1 MYAHTIW
8 HVCVSTKYVQFHPA
22 CKKHRGGPAA
32 DRVEASISLQFM
44 VTGFVLWQTWD
55 QTLLMVIGLQGF
67 ETWLVQGH
75 MIIYP
80 ARFFLDFFKRLS
92 RPLSCCKRSCAASAW
107 QWAGMGSGGEPASD
121 QSLRCAA
128 LQSKEQA

>member
-55 QTLLMVIGLQGF
+55 QTLLMVIGRQGF

-75 MIIYP
+75 MII
-80 ARFFLDFFKRLS
+80 R
-92 RPLSCCKRSCAASAW
+92 
-107 QWAGMGSGGEPASD
+107 
-121 QSLRCAA
+121 
-128 LQSKEQA
+128 